1 MKNLKLILCISII
14 GMAAQIQAANIIFN
28 FKQSTANGTD
38 LFAGSSGALISNS
51 SSPLG
56 FFSLGFVNSTFDFTN
71 ATRTSILSAIGN
83 NWIASSSNSWSALS
97 TSGGTATAGRVN
109 VSFAN
114 TDSQGYDTTTL
125 GWSGKKLVA
134 VVSEGVNPTLFSSGV
149 TFSDSVNIAIVRGA
163 SVWDSIIPKD
173 ASLTPTTMTLD
184 TANLNVLYGTYTESV
199 GGWGTGVNR
208 YDTITLIPEPS
219 SASLLALGV
228 AGLVALRARR
238 KR

>member
-1 MKNLKLILCISII
+1 MAVNLH
-14 GMAAQIQAANIIFN
+14 AANIIFN
-28 FKQSTANGTD
+28 FKQTTANGTD

-51 SSPLG
+51 STPLG

-83 NWIASSSNSWSALS
+83 NWIASSSTNWGALS
-97 TSGGTATAGRVN
+97 TTGGTATAGRVN

-114 TDSQGYDTTTL
+114 TDSQGYDTTAL

-149 TFSDSVNIAIVRGA
+149 TFSNSDKVAIVRGG
-163 SVWDSIIPKD
+163 SVWDSIFPKD
-173 ASLTPTTMTLD
+173 ANLSPTTMTLD
-184 TANLNVLYGTYTESV
+184 TADLNVLYGTYSASV
-199 GGWGTGVNR
+199 GGWGTGSNR
-208 YDTITLIPEPS
+208 YDTIALIPEPS

-228 AGLVALRARR
+228 AGLVALRVRR
-238 KR
+238 KS